1 MTEEPTTD
9 NNPVHEAVEFYWGER
24 CPDHDPDCPTCKAW
38 GAYDAMKGGDQVSK
52 EDWIILRLLMT
63 TTTASPS
70 QCNDLDVIRSVLHLV
85 KKYGSS
91 TVLDCI
97 AQLHKEKT

>member
-1 MTEEPTTD
+1 M
-9 NNPVHEAVEFYWGER
+9 
-24 CPDHDPDCPTCKAW
+24 
-38 GAYDAMKGGDQVSK
+38 SK
-52 EDWIILRLLMT
+52 EDWIILRLVMT
-63 TTTASPS
+63 ITTASPS